1 MKGLWNTERELRE
14 KGFRRIAGVDEAGRG
29 PIAGPVVA
37 AAAIFPGECRLPRLA
52 DSKLLS
58 AKQRERLFGLIH
70 RKALCIGLGLADAR
84 TIDRVNI
91 LGATLLAMRNAI
103 GQLELEPDL
112 VLVDGRW
119 VVDVPWPQ
127 RALVGGDRMCA
138 SIAAASIVAKV
149 TRDRMMLGLDQAYPG
164 YGFAQHKGY
173 GTRQHLE
180 RLAEL
185 GPCPEHRR
193 SFKPVRVGWQKRLG
207 FERAR

>member
-1 MKGLWNTERELRE
+1 VKGLWRTERELRG
-14 KGFRRIAGVDEAGRG
+14 KGFLRIAGVDEAGRG

-52 DSKLLS
+52 DSKLLT
-58 AKQRERLFGLIH
+58 AKQREQLFGLIH
-70 RKALCIGLGLADAR
+70 RKALCIGVGAADAR
-84 TIDRVNI
+84 TIDRLNI
-91 LGATLLAMRNAI
+91 LAATLLAMRNAI
-103 GQLELEPDL
+103 GQLQPEPDL
-112 VLVDGRW
+112 VLVDGRCAL
-119 VVDVPWPQ
+119 DVPCPQ
-127 RALVGGDRMCA
+127 RAVVGGDRICA

-193 SFKPVRVGWQKRLG
+193 SFKPVRLGWQERLG